1 MPSSGGAR
9 GSIWWPPAASR
20 SASTARPSTGCRRCR
35 CPHPAASEAPESSDA
50 VALFL
55 DRARAQGAGLTVNE
69 ETLPVIVSVCQRLD
83 GLPLAIELAAARLRS
98 LSLTGLH
105 DRLDQRF
112 RLLTGGSRTALA
124 RQQTLRAT
132 VDWSYSLLNGAEQS
146 LLRRLSVFAESF
158 DLDAA
163 EAVCGFGDIDV
174 FDVAELLG
182 ALVDKSLVVAEPA
195 GGALRY
201 RLLETIRQFAAERL
215 AEAGEDEAAAVA
227 AAHGRHY
234 LSVAEAAAPHLRDPT
249 RATGSPGWTPITPT
263 CGVRPEYASSVPGG
277 TEQVLRFAVALDRY
291 WGGRRRRRG
300 SRWPCSRRCSS
311 GPRPGRTRCCSAG
324 P

>member
-1 MPSSGGAR
+1 
-9 GSIWWPPAASR
+9 
-20 SASTARPSTGCRRCR
+20 
-35 CPHPAASEAPESSDA
+35 
-50 VALFL
+50 V
-55 DRARAQGAGLTVNE
+55 DRARAQGAGLRVND

-98 LSLTGLH
+98 LSLNGLH

-112 RLLTGGSRTALA
+112 RLLTGGSRTALP

-146 LLRRLSVFAESF
+146 LLRRLSVFVETF

-163 EAVCGFGDIDV
+163 EAVCGFGDIAV

-195 GGALRY
+195 GGTLRY
-201 RLLETIRQFAAERL
+201 RLLETIREFAAERL
-215 AEAGEDEAAAVA
+215 AEAGQDEPAAVA

-234 LSVAEAAAPHLRDPT
+234 LSVAEAAASHLKGSDQGNWYARLDADHANVR
-249 RATGSPGWTPITPT
+249 RAAW
-263 CGVRPEYASSVPGG
+263 YAVKIPGG

-291 WGGRRRRRG
+291 WIARIRDRMA
-300 SRWPCSRRCSS
+300 WPCSRRCSS
-311 GPRPGRTRCCSAG
+311 GPRPGRTRHCSAR